1 MQFHPTVFLIDDDTD
16 DQEIFCHA
24 MEKANSQV
32 QCVFANDGIMALDKI
47 RHEEDFCPDFIFIDM
62 NMPRMNGQQCLAE
75 IKKIERMKNVPVY
88 MYSTSVDPESIEE
101 NKQLGAAD
109 FIVKPSDLND
119 LITILRNIIQKPV
132 LAVMFLLV
140 SFGAFAQD
148 SNGQDTLKPIREL
161 KKLSVEELMNIVV
174 TSVSKSPENL
184 SEVASA
190 IQVVTGYDI
199 RRSTVTRLPEALRL
213 ASNLQVLQSGSH
225 DWGVTAR
232 GFNGAPVANSSLANK
247 LLVMIDGRTVY
258 TPLFGGVYWDVQNF
272 LLEDVDR
279 IEVVSGPGGTLWGSN
294 AVNGVVN
301 IISRNA
307 SETQGL
313 FASATYGSI
322 LRDHFALRYG
332 GQVDSTLFF
341 RLFGQRF
348 DSENSLLAD
357 GTDARDSWNRTTG
370 GFRMDYMPNANQSFT
385 LQGDIYAG
393 EEDDTLSTL
402 VNGQN
407 ILGRWVMNSSETSRT
422 LIQAY
427 FDRTWRDIRT
437 NSPLTDE
444 LLTFDLE
451 GQQQFAVGKNNVFLI
466 GAGYRI
472 QEDHTGPNR
481 FIPNDRTLTLIS
493 GFFQDHI
500 HIIPEKLS
508 ITIGSKFL
516 HNNYTGFEIQPSAR
530 VAWTPDLIHT
540 IWGAVSRNV
549 RTPSRFEMDLA
560 PLDFSDFPE
569 FVSEKLM
576 AYELGYRMRPLSK
589 VSISLATFYNQYY
602 DLRTFNMTGDSFP
615 AFYFANDMDANS
627 WGFEISGTVLISNWW
642 RIRGGCTFLD
652 KEFIFNSDNIID
664 GSELLEA
671 IDPKGELLFQSVMDI
686 SKSFELDVVTRVIS
700 KIPAV
705 PLTNIPEVPSYVNM
719 NVRLGWIYKFITI
732 SIAGQNLLYPSRTE
746 FGTRQIQRNIYT
758 NIKIRL

>member
-24 MEKANSQV
+24 MEKANSHV
-32 QCVFANDGIMALDKI
+32 QCVFANDGIMALEKI
-47 RHEEDFCPDFIFIDM
+47 RQEEDFKPDFIFIDM

-75 IKKIERMKNVPVY
+75 IKKIERMKNIPVY
-88 MYSTSVDPESIEE
+88 MYSTSADPESIEE

-119 LITILRNIIQKPV
+119 LIGILKSILQKPV
-132 LAVMFLLV
+132 LAIMLLLF
-140 SFGAFAQD
+140 SFGGFAQD
-148 SNGQDTLKPIREL
+148 NIQPDTLKPIREL

-190 IQVVTGYDI
+190 IQVITGNEI
-199 RRSTVTRLPEALRL
+199 RRSTANRLPEALRL
-213 ASNLQVLQSGSH
+213 ASNLQVMQSGSH
-225 DWGVTAR
+225 DWGITAR

-307 SETQGL
+307 AETQGL

-322 LRDHFALRYG
+322 LRDHFAARYG

-341 RLFGQRF
+341 RVYGQRF
-348 DSENSLLAD
+348 DAGNSLLAD
-357 GTDARDSWNRTTG
+357 GKDARDSWNRTTG
-370 GFRMDYMPNANQSFT
+370 GFRMDYMPNANQTFT
-385 LQGDIYAG
+385 LQGDLYAG
-393 EEDDTLSTL
+393 EEDDTLSTI

-407 ILGRWVMNSSETSRT
+407 ILGRWVMNFSENSET

-437 NSPLTDE
+437 NSPLRDE
-444 LLTFDLE
+444 LLTFDIE
-451 GQQQFAVGKNNVFLI
+451 GQQQFSLGNQHIFLI

-472 QEDHTGPNR
+472 QEDHTGPST
-481 FIPNDRTLTLIS
+481 FIPDDRTLTLIS
-493 GFFQDHI
+493 GFIQDHI
-500 HIIPEKLS
+500 HLIPEKLS
-508 ITIGSKFL
+508 LTVGSKFL
-516 HNNYTGFEIQPSAR
+516 HNDYTGFEIQPSVRIAF
-530 VAWTPDLIHT
+530 TPDLTHT
-540 IWGAVSRNV
+540 VWGAASRNV

-560 PLDFSDFPE
+560 PLNFSDYPE
-569 FVSEKLM
+569 FVSEKVM
-576 AYELGYRMRPLSK
+576 AYELGYRMRPVSK
-589 VSISLATFYNQYY
+589 VSISLATFYNQYR

-615 AFYFANDMDANS
+615 SFYFANDLDANS

-652 KEFIFNSDNIID
+652 KEFILRSEDIFE
-664 GSELLEA
+664 GSEMLEA
-671 IDPKGELLFQSVMDI
+671 IDPKGQLLFQSIMDI
-686 SKSFELDVVTRVIS
+686 SKSLELDVVTRVIS
-700 KIPAV
+700 KLPAV
-705 PLTNIPEVPSYVNM
+705 PVTNIPEVPSYVNM
-719 NVRLGWIYKFITI
+719 GIRLGWVYKFITL

-746 FGTRQIQRNIYT
+746 FGTRQIPRNIFT

>member
-32 QCVFANDGIMALDKI
+32 QCVFANDGIHALEKI
-47 RHEEDFCPDFIFIDM
+47 RQEEDFRPDFIFIDM

-75 IKKIERMKNVPVY
+75 IKKIERMKDVPVY
-88 MYSTSVDPESIEE
+88 MYSTSADPESIEE

-119 LITILRNIIQKPV
+119 LINILRNILQKPILVV
-132 LAVMFLLV
+132 LLLLF
-140 SFGAFAQD
+140 SFGAFSQD
-148 SNGQDTLKPIREL
+148 NLHQDTLRPIREL

-190 IQVVTGYDI
+190 IQVITGYDI
-199 RRSTVTRLPEALRL
+199 RRSTSNRLPEALQL
-213 ASNLQVLQSGSH
+213 ASNLQVMQSGSH
-225 DWGVTAR
+225 DFGITAR

-301 IISRNA
+301 IISKNS

-313 FASATYGSI
+313 FANVTYGSV

-332 GQVDSTLFF
+332 GQVDSSLFY
-341 RLFGQRF
+341 RVYGQRF
-348 DSENSLLAD
+348 DSENSLRAD
-357 GTDARDSWNRTTG
+357 GSDARDSWNRTTG
-370 GFRMDYMPNANQSFT
+370 GFRMDYMPEANQIFT

-393 EEDDTLSTL
+393 EEDDTLSTI

-407 ILGRWVMNSSETSRT
+407 ILGRWVRTFSETSET

-437 NSPLTDE
+437 NSPLRDE
-444 LLTFDLE
+444 LLTFDIE
-451 GQQQFAVGKNNVFLI
+451 AQQQFAVGNNNIFLI

-472 QEDHTGPNR
+472 QEDRTAPNT
-481 FIPNDRTLTLIS
+481 FIPDDRTLTLVS
-493 GFFQDHI
+493 GFIQDHI
-500 HIIPEKLS
+500 HLVPDKLS
-508 ITIGSKFL
+508 LTIGSKFL
-516 HNNYTGFEIQPSAR
+516 HNDYTGFEVQPSAR
-530 VAWTPDLIHT
+530 MAWTPDYTHT
-540 IWGAVSRNV
+540 IWAAVSRNV
-549 RTPSRFEMDLA
+549 RTPSRFEMDLTT
-560 PLDFSDFPE
+560 LSFSDFPE
-569 FVSEKLM
+569 FVSEKVT
-576 AYELGYRMRPLSK
+576 AYELGYRMRPVSK
-589 VSISLATFYNQYY
+589 VSISLATFFNQYR
-602 DLRTFNMTGDSFP
+602 DLRTFNMTGDTLA

-652 KEFIFNSDNIID
+652 KEFFFKADNIFE

-671 IDPKGELLFQSVMDI
+671 IDPKGQLLFQSVMDI
-686 SKSFELDVVTRVIS
+686 SKSFELDVVTRVVA
-700 KIPAV
+700 KHPAV
-705 PLTNIPEVPSYVNM
+705 TVTNQPEVPSFVNM
-719 NVRLGWIYKFITI
+719 NIRLGWIYKFITL
-732 SIAGQNLLYPSRTE
+732 SVGGQNLLYPARTE
-746 FGTRQIQRNIYT
+746 FGTRQIPRNIYT
-758 NIKIRL
+758 NIKLRL